1 MMHLNNNNK
10 RTPTTHFPLY
20 GNQWRSSPRYNNTPS
35 KVVSIPV
42 HFVGSE
48 RNRADSATM
57 IQKVARGFL
66 VRKSLKKMLKM
77 KVELEE
83 IEKKVNNEETVKM
96 MKKEQKEKV
105 RMGETIMN
113 LLLRL
118 DSVRIFHCCYAL
130 RDLRKFLIKRAIVL
144 QEFVDQIQ
152 MMTTEVENENGEGK
166 CDGVEEICL
175 EKEEVGCEEEIEGGK
190 KIEALVNEVNCMEKE
205 DGGCDGEIVGGEKMN
220 SWVNEEKDV
229 DGGEGKYVK
238 EEGNYLMEE
247 KEEEGED
254 EDEEKMEVV
263 EESVGTSF
271 VGEGIEVE
279 SVDVKEERVK
289 EENCYREEDDENR
302 KMLKRMMED
311 NEKMMEMMVQLFERN
326 EKQTK
331 LLTSLT
337 QRLDQLERSF
347 TCNKLRKKNKR
358 RNVDAK
364 HRYYNG
370 NI

>member
-1 MMHLNNNNK
+1 MHLNNNNNKK

-57 IQKVARGFL
+57 IQKFARGFL

-118 DSVRIFHCCYAL
+118 DSVRVFHYCYAL

-144 QEFVDQIQ
+144 QEFVDQIHE
-152 MMTTEVENENGEGK
+152 MVGSTNEIEDGEIK
-166 CDGVEEICL
+166 FVGVEGNCL
-175 EKEEVGCEEEIEGGK
+175 VKEEVGCVEENDDGK
-190 KIEALVNEVNCMEKE
+190 KIEALVNEDGDVNCMEKE
-205 DGGCDGEIVGGEKMN
+205 EGGCDEEIVGGEKTDAL
-220 SWVNEEKDV
+220 VNENNNV
-229 DGGEGKYVK
+229 DYGEGKYVK
-238 EEGNYLMEE
+238 EEENCLMEE
-247 KEEEGED
+247 MEEEGE
-254 EDEEKMEVV
+254 ENMEVV
-263 EESVGTSF
+263 QVKEESVGTSF
-271 VGEGIEVE
+271 VEEGIEVE
-279 SVDVKEERVK
+279 SVDVKEEK
-289 EENCYREEDDENR
+289 CYKEEDDENR

-337 QRLDQLERSF
+337 QRVDQLERSF
-347 TCNKLRKKNKR
+347 TCDKLRKKNKR

>member
-1 MMHLNNNNK
+1 
-10 RTPTTHFPLY
+10 
-20 GNQWRSSPRYNNTPS
+20 
-35 KVVSIPV
+35 
-42 HFVGSE
+42 
-48 RNRADSATM
+48 
-57 IQKVARGFL
+57 
-66 VRKSLKKMLKM
+66 MLKM

-96 MKKEQKEKV
+96 MKKEQKEKI

-118 DSVRIFHCCYAL
+118 DSVRVFHCCYAL

-152 MMTTEVENENGEGK
+152 MITTEVEDENGDGK

-175 EKEEVGCEEEIEGGK
+175 EKEEVGCGEEENEGGK

-205 DGGCDGEIVGGEKMN
+205 YGGCDVKIEGGENMD
-220 SWVNEEKDV
+220 SVVNEEKDV
-229 DGGEGKYVK
+229 DGGEDKFVK
-238 EEGNYLMEE
+238 EEENCLMEE
-247 KEEEGED
+247 KEEEGQD
-254 EDEEKMEVV
+254 EDEEKMEVEEK

-271 VGEGIEVE
+271 VGEEGIEVE
-279 SVDVKEERVK
+279 SVDVKEEKGRIGIECEEVE
-289 EENCYREEDDENR
+289 EENCYKEGDDGNNR

-311 NEKMMEMMVQLFERN
+311 NEKMMEMMTQLFERN
-326 EKQTK
+326 EKQTS

-337 QRLDQLERSF
+337 QRVEQLERAF
-347 TCNKLRKKNKR
+347 TCDKLRKKKKM

-370 NI
+370 YI

>member
-1 MMHLNNNNK
+1 MMHLNNNNKK

-20 GNQWRSSPRYNNTPS
+20 GNQWRSSPRYNKTPS

-118 DSVRIFHCCYAL
+118 DSVRVFHCCYAL
-130 RDLRKFLIKRAIVL
+130 RDLRKSIIKRAIVL
-144 QEFVDQIQ
+144 QEFVDQIHE
-152 MMTTEVENENGEGK
+152 MVGSTNEIEDVESK
-166 CDGVEEICL
+166 FVGVEENCL
-175 EKEEVGCEEEIEGGK
+175 VKEEVGCVEENDDGK
-190 KIEALVNEVNCMEKE
+190 KIEALVNCMEKE
-205 DGGCDGEIVGGEKMN
+205 EGGCDEEIEGGEKTDAL
-220 SWVNEEKDV
+220 VNEKNNV
-229 DGGEGKYVK
+229 DYGE
-238 EEGNYLMEE
+238 EM
-247 KEEEGED
+247 EEEGE
-254 EDEEKMEVV
+254 ENMEVV
-263 EESVGTSF
+263 EVKEESVGTSF
-271 VGEGIEVE
+271 VEEGIEVE
-279 SVDVKEERVK
+279 SVDVKEE
-289 EENCYREEDDENR
+289 NCYKEEDDENR

-337 QRLDQLERSF
+337 QRVDQLERSF
-347 TCNKLRKKNKR
+347 TCDKLRKKNKR